1 MLKFSDAN
9 DVGVFIHLKIES
21 HPMKTIHAIA
31 EEVAMIGPQIGRR
44 IMADL
49 AQVADIPHAQ
59 LCVVMLL
66 FHQGPKHLSDIC
78 QQMKVSAPTAT
89 GIVTRLE
96 KSGFVSRTADIKDRR
111 AVVVCLTAAG
121 RKLTQKMRAV
131 VVKRWTDIFLKIS
144 REDAQKYLEI
154 LKKISEAI

>member
-1 MLKFSDAN
+1 
-9 DVGVFIHLKIES
+9 
-21 HPMKTIHAIA
+21 MKTIHAIA

-44 IMADL
+44 IMTDL
-49 AQVADIPHAQ
+49 VQVADIPHAQ
-59 LCVVMLL
+59 MCVVMLL

-96 KSGFVSRTADIKDRR
+96 KSGLVSRTADTKDRR
-111 AVVVCLTAAG
+111 AVVVGLTAEG
-121 RKLTQKMRAV
+121 RKLTEKMRAV
-131 VVKRWTDIFLKIS
+131 VVKRWTDIFQKIS